1 MTHVRKEKTWIG
13 RIYAA
18 LIESSA
24 AAVALHYDAP
34 WSRSQGKRSDESAA
48 RAA

>member
-1 MTHVRKEKTWIG
+1 MNHVRTETTWIG

-34 WSRSQGKRSDESAA
+34 WDRPQAKRADRS
-48 RAA
+48 

>member
-1 MTHVRKEKTWIG
+1 MTYVYREKTWIG

-34 WSRSQGKRSDESAA
+34 WDRPQAK
-48 RAA
+48 RAASKA